1 MIYYFYNYIYDLWF
15 MGGTEMEKKYV
26 VGVDL
31 GGTKIYTA
39 LVNLKGE
46 IIEEITVKTEAE
58 KGEKVVLDNLLKTID
73 KVLENVNKEEVRAIG
88 IGSPGPLDL
97 EKGLIV
103 YTPNLPFKNFELVKP
118 IKERYNIPTYLDNDA
133 NVATLSEFMFG
144 AGKGSKNMVFVTVST
159 GVGGGAILNGNIY
172 RGSTANALE
181 IGHTTVM
188 KGGPRCGCG
197 NTGCVE
203 SVASGT
209 AIMKRAKEAL
219 DSKVETSLRNY
230 DDVTAREVFLEAE
243 RGDRVSQDILNDA
256 LSYLGIGIAN
266 IANSFDPDK
275 IVIGGGVSEAGKI
288 VFDKID
294 EEMQRRCLTNI
305 YDHCKVEKA
314 LLGGKAGVLGA
325 AALAILE
332 SK

>member
-1 MIYYFYNYIYDLWF
+1 
-15 MGGTEMEKKYV
+15 MEKKYV

-39 LVNLKGE
+39 LVNLDGQ
-46 IIEEITVKTEAE
+46 IIEEITIKTEAE
-58 KGEKVVLDNLLKTID
+58 KGEKVVLDNILKTID
-73 KVLENVNKEEVRAIG
+73 KVLENVDRKEVKAIG
-88 IGSPGPLDL
+88 IGSPGPLDI

-144 AGKGSKNMVFVTVST
+144 AGKGSKNMVYVTVST

-181 IGHTTVM
+181 IGHITVM

-203 SVASGT
+203 ALASGT

-230 DDVTAREVFLEAE
+230 DNVTAKEVFIEAE
-243 RGDRVSQDILNDA
+243 RGDKVSKEILNDA
-256 LSYLGIGIAN
+256 LSYLGIGISN

-275 IVIGGGVSEAGKI
+275 IIIGGGVSEAGKI

-294 EEMQRRCLTNI
+294 EEMQRRCLTTI
-305 YDHCKVEKA
+305 YNHCKVEKA